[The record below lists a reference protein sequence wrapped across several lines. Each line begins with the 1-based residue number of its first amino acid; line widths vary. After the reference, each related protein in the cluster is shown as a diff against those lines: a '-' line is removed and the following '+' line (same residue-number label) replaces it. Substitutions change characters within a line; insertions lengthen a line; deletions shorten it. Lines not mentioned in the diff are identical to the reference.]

1 VAATDQAI
9 DGIRQL
15 IASGEFRPGAKLP
28 REKELALRLG
38 VSRNSLR
45 EAVRALELVGVV
57 EARQGD
63 GTYVT
68 SLDPSLLLDVIS
80 YVIDFSH
87 DEATL
92 QLLEVRRLLEPAAT
106 ALAAARAT
114 PDQLDAIGER
124 LEEMDRSTEPASL
137 LEADSAFHAAIAHA
151 SGNPALAAL
160 LGNLSGT
167 TFRARITRAYSDA
180 RAVEDT
186 RREHR
191 RIYEALRAADP
202 DLARAASAYHVGGV
216 ETWLREVIARRQA
229 AGADG
234 QRS

>member
-9 DGIRQL
+9 DGIREL
-15 IASGEFRPGAKLP
+15 IASGEFKPGAKLP
-28 REKELALRLG
+28 RENELALRLG

-68 SLDPSLLLDVIS
+68 SLDPSLLLDVMA

-87 DEATL
+87 EESML

-114 PDQLDAIGER
+114 PEQLEEIGEA
-124 LEEMDRSTEPASL
+124 LERMDRTTELEAL

-160 LGNLSGT
+160 LGNLAGT
-167 TFRARITRAYSDA
+167 TFRARIRRGYSDA
-180 RAVEDT
+180 LAVDET
-186 RREHR
+186 RREHH
-191 RIYEALRAADP
+191 RIYDALRARDP
-202 DLARAASAYHVGGV
+202 DLARASSAYHVGGV
-216 ETWLREVIARRQA
+216 ETWLRGVIEQPAQ
-229 AGADG
+229 
-234 QRS
+234 

>member
-1 VAATDQAI
+1 MAATDQAI
-9 DGIRQL
+9 EGIREL
-15 IASGEFRPGAKLP
+15 IAGGVFSPGAKLP
-28 REKELALRLG
+28 KESELALRLG

-68 SLDPSLLLDVIS
+68 SLDPSLLLDVLS

-87 DEATL
+87 EESML

-114 PDQLDAIGER
+114 PEQLEEIGEA
-124 LEEMDRSTEPASL
+124 LERMDGSTEVESL

-167 TFRARITRAYSDA
+167 TFRARIRRGYSDA
-180 RAVEDT
+180 RAMDET
-186 RREHR
+186 RREHH
-191 RIYEALRAADP
+191 RIYDALRARDP
-202 DLARAASAYHVGGV
+202 ELAQAASAYHVGGV
-216 ETWLREVIARRQA
+216 EAWLRGVIE
-229 AGADG
+229 
-234 QRS
+234 RSQ

>member
-1 VAATDQAI
+1 MPATDQAI
-9 DGIRQL
+9 DGIREL

-28 REKELALRLG
+28 KEKELALRLG

-87 DEATL
+87 EEATL
-92 QLLEVRRLLEPAAT
+92 ELLEVRRLLEPAAT

-114 PDQLDAIGER
+114 PEHLEEIGAA
-124 LEEMDRSTEPASL
+124 LAEMDRMTDVEAV

-151 SGNPALAAL
+151 SGNAALAAL

-167 TFRARITRAYSDA
+167 TIRARIRRGYADA
-180 RAVEDT
+180 RTMDDT
-186 RREHR
+186 RREHH
-191 RIYEALRAADP
+191 RIYDALRARDP
-202 DLARAASAYHVGGV
+202 DLARAASAYHVAGV
-216 ETWLREVIARRQA
+216 EAWLRREIEN
-229 AGADG
+229 
-234 QRS
+234 RSA

>member
-1 VAATDQAI
+1 MEATDQAI
-9 DGIRQL
+9 DGIREL

-28 REKELALRLG
+28 KENELALRLG

-80 YVIDFSH
+80 YAIDFS
-87 DEATL
+87 DEEAML
-92 QLLEVRRLLEPAAT
+92 QLLEIRRLLEPGAT
-106 ALAAARAT
+106 ALAAARAG
-114 PDQLDAIGER
+114 DDD
-124 LEEMDRSTEPASL
+124 LEEIGRALEAMESSTDAEGL
-137 LEADSAFHAAIAHA
+137 LEADTAFHAAIAHA

-160 LGNLSGT
+160 LGNLAGT
-167 TFRARITRAYSDA
+167 TFRARINRAYADA
-180 RAVEDT
+180 RAVDDT
-186 RREHR
+186 RHEHR
-191 RIYEALRAADP
+191 RIYQALVARDP

-216 ETWLREVIARRQA
+216 EAWLRGVIQPQPR
-229 AGADG
+229 
-234 QRS
+234 